1 MLKVT
6 LLWTTGHG
14 PAPAVLADE
23 LKCSPFKKKK
33 KKKKVPQAGE
43 KGEKM

>member
-23 LKCSPFKKKK
+23 LKYSPFKKK

>member
-6 LLWTTGHG
+6 LIWTTGHG

-33 KKKKVPQAGE
+33 KKIPQAGK
-43 KGEKM
+43 KGEKT